1 MSIVINLKNKEE
13 INSTIPTSISKKR
26 AVNNTLKKSIK
37 EKLEELR
44 FYENNNVTNLENIKD
59 VLLSTKDLID
69 GCCTSEEFRCN
80 KSEEFSILTYKYHSI
95 YLKYETW
102 KTNKKLNEA
111 IEKQKMLEEI
121 QKKLEKT
128 QEKLEK
134 QNNNIVY
141 NILAFIASFSIVS
154 GAVTAFEKVS
164 SIEDILIFMSFT
176 SFIIVTTLIVLDNFY
191 RGSNENGIKLK
202 NNYFLWKIIII
213 IIIVLLAYKSVNYIK
228 VNQNEIFESIGRGIE
243 SVRMEGKNN

>member
-1 MSIVINLKNKEE
+1 MSIVINLKNKDE

-44 FYENNNVTNLENIKD
+44 FYENNNAINIENIKD

-69 GCCTSEEFRCN
+69 GCCTSEEFRCS

-111 IEKQKMLEEI
+111 IEKQKILEET
-121 QKKLEKT
+121 QK
-128 QEKLEK
+128 KLEK

-141 NILAFIASFSIVS
+141 NILAFIVSFSVVS

-164 SIEDILIFMSFT
+164 SIEDILIFMAFT

-191 RGSNENGIKLK
+191 RSNSEKGIKLK

-213 IIIVLLAYKSVNYIK
+213 IIIVLLAYKNVNYIK

-243 SVRMEGKNN
+243 SVRMECM